1 MNEPQT
7 LSILITNSLSVVCR
21 IMAAKTLKKIV
32 SLIDSEVESFL
43 EEKENQYTKRKT
55 ESYEFSGFGVAISLG
70 WEWLKINSGKI
81 CHFGRFRQFTR
92 KTSSVGK
99 EKVNKWEVC
108 KYKITTIVVFDII
121 IQRIFPS

>member
-1 MNEPQT
+1 MNETQT
-7 LSILITNSLSVVCR
+7 LSILITNSLSDVCR

-43 EEKENQYTKRKT
+43 EEEENQYTKRKT

-70 WEWLKINSGKI
+70 WEWLKSTV
-81 CHFGRFRQFTR
+81 GRFATGRFWQFTR

-121 IQRIFPS
+121 IQRIFLS